1 MARTVPLSDHTH
13 PRDPVT
19 RCSVCDWNEAR
30 IVALEAALREIAE
43 MDQPDPLYSAVRIAE
58 RALAQEARSEWARA
72 PGSRD
77 VKPARLPSNPLYDP
91 IYKARTLGID
101 PTLPTLCVYCVADLG
116 VDDSERARQH
126 RCDASNHEGNQS

>member
-1 MARTVPLSDHTH
+1 MYWWKQWPNGPQARLLRRRAGAQTGGQLMARTVPLSDHTH

-72 PGSRD
+72 P
-77 VKPARLPSNPLYDP
+77 
-91 IYKARTLGID
+91 
-101 PTLPTLCVYCVADLG
+101 
-116 VDDSERARQH
+116 
-126 RCDASNHEGNQS
+126 